1 MKNKFPSSI
10 RTADSPLISFMS
22 GWCMCLAAM
31 EMCCSDL
38 SLRETLSWGMLLQQ
52 VPLQSASALKPIKQ
66 CPGSLGHHWAH
77 QGQGPITSPL
87 SAIWA
92 PRYSTQAS
100 LLFLPVGCQTS
111 ITVWSLSALFL
122 FHWSYLQQI
131 SWTLN
136 SVLGICFL
144 GYPTSPLCK
153 NILSL
158 QRFTYYLSLESFP
171 IYVCLPFPVSL
182 PSSFI
187 WAALVLHLLT
197 KP

>member
-1 MKNKFPSSI
+1 
-10 RTADSPLISFMS
+10 
-22 GWCMCLAAM
+22 MCLAAM

-38 SLRETLSWGMLLQQ
+38 SLRENLSWGMLLRQ

-122 FHWSYLQQI
+122 FRWSYLQQI

-136 SVLGICFL
+136 SVLGICFWGTQL
-144 GYPTSPLCK
+144 AHCAKISCLFRGLPIIYHWRAFPLCFF
-153 NILSL
+153 L
-158 QRFTYYLSLESFP
+158 FP
-171 IYVCLPFPVSL
+171 DKDNLGLPR
-182 PSSFI
+182 
-187 WAALVLHLLT
+187 
-197 KP
+197 